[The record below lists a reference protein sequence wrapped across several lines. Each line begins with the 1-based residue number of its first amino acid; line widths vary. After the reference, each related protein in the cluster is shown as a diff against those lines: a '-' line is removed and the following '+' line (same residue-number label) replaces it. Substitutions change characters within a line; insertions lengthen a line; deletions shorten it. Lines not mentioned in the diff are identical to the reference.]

1 MADVMKKLD
10 IRLSKSCITDT
21 EKNSVM
27 DVLDN
32 EYLGMGAEVEIFENE
47 LKEFFG
53 RPVVCV
59 ANGTA
64 ALQLAL
70 QAVGI
75 SNDDEVLVQ
84 SLTYVAS
91 YQAISATGAK
101 PISCD
106 VDSQNLC
113 LDWKDAESKLTSKTK
128 AVMPVHYGGG
138 VGPLGD
144 IYKFAEKN
152 NLRVIE
158 DAAHAFGSYYQS
170 KKVGS
175 FGDISCFSFDGIKN
189 ITSGEGGCVVTDDE
203 EVLQKLRDSRLLG
216 VEKDTEKRF
225 SGLRSWEF
233 DVKSQGWRYH
243 MSNLMASIGI
253 EQLRRF
259 DYLSKK
265 RQEIAE
271 TYNKYFEGYPNVTTL
286 PNDYSEIVPHIYVV
300 ILQKGINRKSVQD
313 YLSSRGIQSGIHYYP
328 NHKLTLFKETKE
340 PLPVIESIYSRIL
353 TLPLHP
359 DLTLN
364 EVKTVCDELK
374 ICIDKSELDETI
386 S

>member
-1 MADVMKKLD
+1 M
-10 IRLSKSCITDT
+10 
-21 EKNSVM
+21 
-27 DVLDN
+27 
-32 EYLGMGAEVEIFENE
+32 
-47 LKEFFG
+47 
-53 RPVVCV
+53 
-59 ANGTA
+59 
-64 ALQLAL
+64 
-70 QAVGI
+70 
-75 SNDDEVLVQ
+75 
-84 SLTYVAS
+84 
-91 YQAISATGAK
+91 
-101 PISCD
+101 
-106 VDSQNLC
+106 
-113 LDWKDAESKLTSKTK
+113 
-128 AVMPVHYGGG
+128 
-138 VGPLGD
+138 
-144 IYKFAEKN
+144 
-152 NLRVIE
+152 IE